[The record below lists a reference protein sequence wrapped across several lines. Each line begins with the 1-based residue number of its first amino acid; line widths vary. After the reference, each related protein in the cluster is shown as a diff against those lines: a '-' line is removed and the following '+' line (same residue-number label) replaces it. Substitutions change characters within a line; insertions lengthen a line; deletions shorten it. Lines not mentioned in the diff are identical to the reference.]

1 MSDLIETYCLKHSDN
16 FYFADVY
23 SLSAHTGQ
31 VHFTNTRPKGQDV
44 NYMRMGDWMA
54 FSPLSEE
61 KLDRHGIDS
70 VTESLATDD
79 SVFLITRD
87 DNPMAYLKRICDKGF
102 GPTVWHVEDV
112 LNCGEFH
119 IYVYR
124 IGVQKEQ
131 VLDYRSFEKV
141 QTNVNP
147 TEGGLAADGDVST
160 RWNSGEPQ
168 RAGMALDIVL
178 DQVYP
183 VTGFRLDLFFYEDHP
198 RRLKIHT
205 SEDGENW
212 TEQQADSVGQVE
224 FTFPSP
230 ISCKNI
236 RLMLE
241 EAEDDQ
247 ERWNWSVYEILVFAD
262 GN

>member
-112 LNCGEFH
+112 LN
-119 IYVYR
+119 
-124 IGVQKEQ
+124 
-131 VLDYRSFEKV
+131 
-141 QTNVNP
+141 
-147 TEGGLAADGDVST
+147 
-160 RWNSGEPQ
+160 
-168 RAGMALDIVL
+168 
-178 DQVYP
+178 
-183 VTGFRLDLFFYEDHP
+183 
-198 RRLKIHT
+198 
-205 SEDGENW
+205 
-212 TEQQADSVGQVE
+212 
-224 FTFPSP
+224 
-230 ISCKNI
+230 
-236 RLMLE
+236 
-241 EAEDDQ
+241 
-247 ERWNWSVYEILVFAD
+247 
-262 GN
+262 

>member
-1 MSDLIETYCLKHSDN
+1 
-16 FYFADVY
+16 
-23 SLSAHTGQ
+23 
-31 VHFTNTRPKGQDV
+31 
-44 NYMRMGDWMA
+44 
-54 FSPLSEE
+54 
-61 KLDRHGIDS
+61 
-70 VTESLATDD
+70 
-79 SVFLITRD
+79 
-87 DNPMAYLKRICDKGF
+87 
-102 GPTVWHVEDV
+102 
-112 LNCGEFH
+112 
-119 IYVYR
+119 
-124 IGVQKEQ
+124 
-131 VLDYRSFEKV
+131 
-141 QTNVNP
+141 
-147 TEGGLAADGDVST
+147 
-160 RWNSGEPQ
+160 
-168 RAGMALDIVL
+168 MALDIVL

-198 RRLKIHT
+198 RHLKIYT

-224 FTFPSP
+224 FSFPSP